1 MGFREETQ
9 QIVQKN
15 IIKDPLYLEVY
26 AFNILSEYSPNLHLK
41 YHFWGVFLLCGFP
54 IKPGKRLRRW

>member
-41 YHFWGVFLLCGFP
+41 YHF
-54 IKPGKRLRRW
+54 